1 MKHLLTAG
9 LAAAFLVGC
18 VTAPPAPEPMAE
30 GEEFH
35 PTDALLI
42 GGNGGFNPSGE
53 EADAVDLFPEDEG
66 PDLTG
71 STEKAFHPTD
81 ALLIGGNGG
90 FNPTPD
96 ATDVVDL
103 GLDDEPVKAFHPTD
117 ALLIGGNGPFNAKPD
132 EEDEVDLGLDGWS
145 WW

>member
-18 VTAPPAPEPMAE
+18 VTAPPAPEPLAE
-30 GEEFH
+30 GEE
-35 PTDALLI
+35 
-42 GGNGGFNPSGE
+42 
-53 EADAVDLFPEDEG
+53 
-66 PDLTG
+66 
-71 STEKAFHPTD
+71 FHPTD

>member
-103 GLDDEPVKAFHPTD
+103 GLNDEPVKAFHPTD

>member
-18 VTAPPAPEPMAE
+18 VTAPPAPEPLAE

-53 EADAVDLFPEDEG
+53 EADAVDLFPEDDG

>member
-30 GEEFH
+30 GDAFH

-42 GGNGGFNPSGE
+42 GGNGGFNPSGD
-53 EADAVDLFPEDEG
+53 EADVVDLFPEDEG

-96 ATDVVDL
+96 ETDVVDL

>member
-18 VTAPPAPEPMAE
+18 VTAPPAPEPLAE

-53 EADAVDLFPEDEG
+53 EADAVDLFPEDDG

-96 ATDVVDL
+96 ETDVVDL

>member
-53 EADAVDLFPEDEG
+53 EADAVDLFPEDDG

-96 ATDVVDL
+96 ETDVVDL

-145 WW
+145 WR

>member
-1 MKHLLTAG
+1 MGSEK
-9 LAAAFLVGC
+9 C
-18 VTAPPAPEPMAE
+18 IR
-30 GEEFH
+30 
-35 PTDALLI
+35 DR
-42 GGNGGFNPSGE
+42 
-53 EADAVDLFPEDEG
+53 FPEDDG

>member
-53 EADAVDLFPEDEG
+53 EADAVDLFPEDDG

-96 ATDVVDL
+96 ETDVVDL

-132 EEDEVDLGLDGWS
+132 AEDEVDLGLDGWS

>member
-18 VTAPPAPEPMAE
+18 VTAPPAPEPLAE

-53 EADAVDLFPEDEG
+53 EADAVDLFPEDDG

-132 EEDEVDLGLDGWS
+132 AEDEVDLGLDGWS

>member
-1 MKHLLTAG
+1 MRKILPIVLISSFFCG
-9 LAAAFLVGC
+9 SVLADEKA
-18 VTAPPAPEPMAE
+18 
-30 GEEFH
+30 FH

-53 EADAVDLFPEDEG
+53 EADAVDLFPEDDG

-96 ATDVVDL
+96 ETDVVDL
-103 GLDDEPVKAFHPTD
+103 GLD
-117 ALLIGGNGPFNAKPD
+117 
-132 EEDEVDLGLDGWS
+132 
-145 WW
+145 